1 MGDEKWNWAELI
13 KIKSEPSAAS
23 VVSSVP
29 DVPYRES
36 AAPPR
41 RKAKPAHKTPA
52 PYYTNI
58 SQPQPLATIGLEAEL
73 ESNKFGFTQTKAA
86 PSDLDMSSAEEF
98 SQLRVRDRVISAD
111 DMRANMEGRTN
122 VRLAELESKHLSRL
136 ENEDIDW
143 VTIGVVTNANHLTLP
158 DGKKYVVWT
167 ISDLDNC
174 IVSLF
179 LYNDAYEAHWKGST
193 GRLVA
198 VINPVVLPARETG
211 KFALKVSDGHDIAM
225 IGTSLDFGYCQS
237 YTLGGRQCKIAVN
250 MAKSRYC
257 VIHLAQRLK
266 EAGKGRQELNSAQTF
281 RNDVFKD
288 GDGVRNL
295 SSGSY
300 APERAAKKVAP
311 KRKAATH
318 LLTSSTPPAT
328 VVSAIGDV
336 ALHAHKKH
344 KLTTPSAAN
353 FKPSTIDD
361 LKASLAQP
369 PAKGSSIAQKSIV
382 AKMLGIGAKRKNA
395 NLMQFM
401 TQHQSTSKSAPPTS
415 PATLSRPAVPPPSLA
430 TMPRRVSAP
439 AKRPASVVPRQVSA
453 PLTGRSANVASLRA
467 TGMVAMDFDAPGVPS
482 VLQAKPRHR

>member
-1 MGDEKWNWAELI
+1 MADEKWNWAELI

-29 DVPYRES
+29 DVPFRES
-36 AAPPR
+36 APPR
-41 RKAKPAHKTPA
+41 RKAKPAKTPA
-52 PYYTNI
+52 PYTNI
-58 SQPQPLATIGLEAEL
+58 SQPQPLATIGLTAEL

-143 VTIGVVTNANHLTLP
+143 VTIGVVTSASHLTAP

-198 VINPVVLPARETG
+198 VINPVVLPARESG
-211 KFALKVSDGHDIAM
+211 KFALKVSDGHDVAM

-266 EAGKGRQELNSAQTF
+266 DAGKGRQELNSAQTF

-300 APERAAKKVAP
+300 APERAAKKAAP

-318 LLTSSTPPAT
+318 RLTSSTPPAT
-328 VVSAIGDV
+328 MVSATGDV
-336 ALHAHKKH
+336 AMHVHKKH
-344 KLTTPSAAN
+344 KLTTPSVAN

-369 PAKGSSIAQKSIV
+369 PAKGSSMAQKSIV

-401 TQHQSTSKSAPPTS
+401 TQHQSSTPTTTSSS
-415 PATLSRPAVPPPSLA
+415 SSRPAVPPSPLA
-430 TMPRRVSAP
+430 TLPRRVSVP
-439 AKRPASVVPRQVSA
+439 SGRPASVPRQVSA

-482 VLQAKPRHR
+482 ILQAKSRPR